1 MQELKT
7 PTLRKYF
14 LNKLGLEVSNYY
26 KDIKSIKCL
35 RFKLLIFGTIISK
48 AEKKKISLK
57 STIQHITSDVE
68 HYRYFSFLFF
78 VEVGHNFQVVAV
90 TGQCPW

>member
-26 KDIKSIKCL
+26 KDIKSINGL

-48 AEKKKISLK
+48 AEKKEN
-57 STIQHITSDVE
+57 IT
-68 HYRYFSFLFF
+68 
-78 VEVGHNFQVVAV
+78 
-90 TGQCPW
+90 